1 MTNNALVFI
10 KPQAITARAIAFV
23 EEQLGKAGVSFSEA
37 GEIEAAVLKEKRIID
52 RHYASISRAAMDLSP
67 RDLRIPEKGR
77 EEFFRIFH
85 RSIDQVL
92 AAGELLNCTEAF
104 EILGNPSAQTLNTLW
119 RNGIEV
125 KLGPG
130 LYVSR
135 MEKSD
140 LFVING
146 FYPSMKELFVAPG
159 LKVRLYDAGFDPDDL
174 SWKDFRRLVI
184 GATNPEKAAPGSLRR
199 LLRDRYKNLD
209 LEEQPRTA
217 FNGIHASAGPIE
229 GLREFQVWLD
239 RDPAEH
245 ELGEALL
252 KGGMSPRDLRGLM
265 ENAPARFQDTE
276 GPVFDITEDV
286 DARDLP
292 GNIRLLA

>member
-1 MTNNALVFI
+1 M
-10 KPQAITARAIAFV
+10 
-23 EEQLGKAGVSFSEA
+23 
-37 GEIEAAVLKEKRIID
+37 
-52 RHYASISRAAMDLSP
+52 
-67 RDLRIPEKGR
+67 
-77 EEFFRIFH
+77 
-85 RSIDQVL
+85 
-92 AAGELLNCTEAF
+92 
-104 EILGNPSAQTLNTLW
+104 
-119 RNGIEV
+119 
-125 KLGPG
+125 
-130 LYVSR
+130 
-135 MEKSD
+135 
-140 LFVING
+140 
-146 FYPSMKELFVAPG
+146 
-159 LKVRLYDAGFDPDDL
+159 
-174 SWKDFRRLVI
+174 
-184 GATNPEKAAPGSLRR
+184 
-199 LLRDRYKNLD
+199 LRDRYKNLD

-252 KGGMSPRDLRGLM
+252 KGGMSSRDLRGLM

>member
-1 MTNNALVFI
+1 MNNNALVFI
-10 KPQAITARAIAFV
+10 KPQAVTPRAIAFV
-23 EEQLGKAGVSFSEA
+23 EDRLRKTGVSLVEA
-37 GEIEAAVLKEKRIID
+37 GEIEAAELIEKRIID
-52 RHYASISRAAMDLSP
+52 RHYASISRAAMELSP
-67 RDLRIPEKGR
+67 SDLRIPEKGR
-77 EEFFRIFH
+77 EEFFKIFR
-85 RSIDQVL
+85 RSIDEVL
-92 AAGELLNCTEAF
+92 SSGELLNCTEAF
-104 EILGNPSAQTLNTLW
+104 ELLGNPSPQTLNTLW

-135 MEKSD
+135 MEKSG

-146 FYPSMKELFVAPG
+146 FYPSMKELFTAPG
-159 LKVRLYDAGFDPDDL
+159 LKVKLYDARFSPDHL
-174 SWKDFRRLVI
+174 SWKDFRSLVI

-199 LLRDRYKNLD
+199 LLRDRYQELD
-209 LEEQPRTA
+209 LQEQPRTA

-245 ELGEALL
+245 ELGEALR
-252 KGGMSPRDLRGLM
+252 KGGMSPGDLDALM
-265 ENAPARFQDTE
+265 ENAPASFQGSE

-286 DARDLP
+286 DARELP
-292 GNIRLLA
+292 ANIQLLA